1 MKRTMIQEKLK
12 QLQVNVEDIILGDFD
27 AVGEYTAKK
36 NRNPGSENY
45 NKLGCFFRP
54 NYERG
59 ILMHYMVQKLKLS
72 SVLEIGFGR
81 GYATFCMA
89 RAMCDAGIDGK
100 ITTVDPNLD
109 ENFLNHLASVF
120 PKAWFEKINFIKA
133 TSDSFF
139 NEFAEEKYDFIYI
152 DGDHRYEAV
161 KRDWENTKDRFNTA
175 ILFDDYTVKRDIK
188 DVECGRLIDEIEDYD
203 KELIVGD
210 RRIFLDDRGKKDEE
224 IDYGQVLVTR
234 Q

>member
-1 MKRTMIQEKLK
+1 MKRTMIQEKLS
-12 QLQVNVEDIILGDFD
+12 QLQVSVEDIILGDFD

-36 NRNPGSENY
+36 NRSPDSENY
-45 NKLGCFFRP
+45 KNLGCFFRP

-89 RAMCDAGIDGK
+89 RAMCEAGIDGK

-109 ENFLNHLASVF
+109 ENFLNHLANIF
-120 PKAWFEKINFIKA
+120 PKVWFEKINFIKA
-133 TSDSFF
+133 TSDEFF
-139 NEFAEEKYDFIYI
+139 KELAEEKYDFIYI

-175 ILFDDYTVKRDIK
+175 ILFDDYVPTDRTN
-188 DVECGRLIDEIEDYD
+188 EGMRCAALIDEIEGYD
-203 KELIVGD
+203 KELIIGD
-210 RRIFLDDRGKKDEE
+210 RRIFLDDRGKSDSE
-224 IDYGQVLVTR
+224 IDYGQVLVTK
-234 Q
+234 